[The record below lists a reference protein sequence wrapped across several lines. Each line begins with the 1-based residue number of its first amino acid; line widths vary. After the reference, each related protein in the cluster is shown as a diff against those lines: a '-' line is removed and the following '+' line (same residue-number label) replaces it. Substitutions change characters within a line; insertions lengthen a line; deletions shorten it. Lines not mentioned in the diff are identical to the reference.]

1 MREQT
6 NLNGVKSVAKALLML
21 DIHLTDYSPVIVQH
35 PFTSSGIV
43 AAPTEN
49 GLAMLDITQGDEN
62 LNAWRGLM
70 VKQIDQAKNAYHIYM
85 MLNKPYALSFLSFA
99 EPHLSQKDFSEI
111 LADAWIRSENPNM
124 DKNFVKKNLEDMFKK
139 ADKSILMDGE
149 EKEQFDSFEDTVTIY
164 RGVTSYNAK
173 NIKALSWTTDY
184 QTAEWFAH
192 RFGEDGTVYQAQI
205 GKEHIL
211 AFFNGRNESEV
222 IVDPKHLTNITE
234 AQDMSNVSE
243 YSSYMSL
250 NTLEYRMLKVSN
262 DIDCRII
269 NYLCFLF
276 FLFTFRNFSI

>member
-1 MREQT
+1 MRKET
-6 NLNGVKSVAKALLML
+6 NMAGVKSVAKALLML

-35 PFTSSGIV
+35 PFTSSGMV

-62 LNAWRGLM
+62 LSAWRGLM

-85 MLNKPYALSFLSFA
+85 MLNKPYALSFLSLA
-99 EPHLSQKDFSEI
+99 ESHLSQKDFSEI

-124 DKNFVKKNLEDMFKK
+124 DKNFVKKSLVDMFKK
-139 ADKSILMDGE
+139 ADQSILMDGE
-149 EKEQFDSFEDTVTIY
+149 EREMFDSFDDTVTIY

-192 RFGEDGTVYQAQI
+192 RFGEEGTVYEAQI
-205 GKEHIL
+205 SKEHIL

-222 IVDPKHLTNITE
+222 IVDPKYLTDITE
-234 AQDMSNVSE
+234 AQEMGNG
-243 YSSYMSL
+243 MTM
-250 NTLEYRMLKVSN
+250 NQ
-262 DIDCRII
+262 
-269 NYLCFLF
+269 
-276 FLFTFRNFSI
+276 

>member
-1 MREQT
+1 MGKET
-6 NLNGVKSVAKALLML
+6 NMAGVKSVAKALLML

-35 PFTSSGIV
+35 PFTSSGMV

-62 LNAWRGLM
+62 LSAWRGLM
-70 VKQIDQAKNAYHIYM
+70 VKQIDQAKNPYHIYM
-85 MLNKPYALSFLSFA
+85 MLNKPYALSFLSLA

-124 DKNFVKKNLEDMFKK
+124 DKNFVKKSLVDMFKK
-139 ADKSILMDGE
+139 ADQSILMDGE
-149 EKEQFDSFEDTVTIY
+149 EREMFDSFDDTVTIY

-192 RFGEDGTVYQAQI
+192 RFGEEGTVYEAQI
-205 GKEHIL
+205 SKEHIL

-222 IVDPKHLTNITE
+222 IVDPKYLTDITE
-234 AQDMSNVSE
+234 AQEMGNG
-243 YSSYMSL
+243 MTM
-250 NTLEYRMLKVSN
+250 NQ
-262 DIDCRII
+262 
-269 NYLCFLF
+269 
-276 FLFTFRNFSI
+276 

>member
-1 MREQT
+1 MRKET
-6 NLNGVKSVAKALLML
+6 NMAGVKSVAKALLML

-35 PFTSSGIV
+35 PFTSSGMV

-62 LNAWRGLM
+62 LSVWRGLM

-85 MLNKPYALSFLSFA
+85 MLNKPYALSFLSLA

-124 DKNFVKKNLEDMFKK
+124 DKNFVKKSLVDMFKK
-139 ADKSILMDGE
+139 ADQSILMDGE
-149 EKEQFDSFEDTVTIY
+149 EREVFDSFEDTVTIY

-192 RFGEDGTVYQAQI
+192 RFGEEGTVYEAQI
-205 GKEHIL
+205 NKEHIL

-222 IVDPKHLTNITE
+222 IVDPKYLTDITE
-234 AQDMSNVSE
+234 AQEMGNG
-243 YSSYMSL
+243 MTM
-250 NTLEYRMLKVSN
+250 NQ
-262 DIDCRII
+262 
-269 NYLCFLF
+269 
-276 FLFTFRNFSI
+276 

>member
-1 MREQT
+1 MRKET
-6 NLNGVKSVAKALLML
+6 NMAGVKSVAKALLML

-35 PFTSSGIV
+35 PFTSSGMV

-62 LNAWRGLM
+62 LSAWRGLM

-85 MLNKPYALSFLSFA
+85 MLNKPYALSFLSLA

-124 DKNFVKKNLEDMFKK
+124 DKNFVKKSLVDMFKK
-139 ADKSILMDGE
+139 ADQSILMDGE
-149 EKEQFDSFEDTVTIY
+149 EREMFDSFDDTVTIY

-192 RFGEDGTVYQAQI
+192 RFGEEGTVYEAQI
-205 GKEHIL
+205 SKEHIL

-222 IVDPKHLTNITE
+222 IVDPKYLTDITE
-234 AQDMSNVSE
+234 AQEMGNG
-243 YSSYMSL
+243 MTM
-250 NTLEYRMLKVSN
+250 NQ
-262 DIDCRII
+262 
-269 NYLCFLF
+269 
-276 FLFTFRNFSI
+276 

>member
-1 MREQT
+1 MRKET
-6 NLNGVKSVAKALLML
+6 NMAGVKSVAKALLML

-35 PFTSSGIV
+35 PFTSSGMV

-85 MLNKPYALSFLSFA
+85 MLNKPYALSFLSLA

-124 DKNFVKKNLEDMFKK
+124 DKNFVKKSLVDMFKK
-139 ADKSILMDGE
+139 ADQSILMDGE
-149 EKEQFDSFEDTVTIY
+149 EREVFDSFDDTVTIY

-192 RFGEDGTVYQAQI
+192 RFGEEGTVYEAQI
-205 GKEHIL
+205 SKEHIL

-222 IVDPKHLTNITE
+222 IVDPKHLTDITE
-234 AQDMSNVSE
+234 AQEMGNG
-243 YSSYMSL
+243 MTM
-250 NTLEYRMLKVSN
+250 NQ
-262 DIDCRII
+262 
-269 NYLCFLF
+269 
-276 FLFTFRNFSI
+276 

>member
-1 MREQT
+1 MRKET
-6 NLNGVKSVAKALLML
+6 NMAGVRSVAKALLML
-21 DIHLTDYSPVIVQH
+21 DINLTDYSPMIVQH
-35 PFTSSGIV
+35 PFTSSGMV

-62 LNAWRGLM
+62 LSAWRGLM

-85 MLNKPYALSFLSFA
+85 MLNKPYALSFLSLA

-124 DKNFVKKNLEDMFKK
+124 DKNFVKKSLVDMFKK
-139 ADKSILMDGE
+139 ADQSILMDGE
-149 EKEQFDSFEDTVTIY
+149 EKEVFDSFDDTVTIY

-192 RFGEDGTVYQAQI
+192 RFGEEGTVYEAQI
-205 GKEHIL
+205 SKEHIL

-222 IVDPKHLTNITE
+222 IVDPKYLTDITE
-234 AQDMSNVSE
+234 AQAMDTGMNLSQ
-243 YSSYMSL
+243 
-250 NTLEYRMLKVSN
+250 
-262 DIDCRII
+262 
-269 NYLCFLF
+269 
-276 FLFTFRNFSI
+276 

>member
-35 PFTSSGIV
+35 PFTSSGMV

-85 MLNKPYALSFLSFA
+85 MLNKPYALSFLSLA

-124 DKNFVKKNLEDMFKK
+124 DKNFVKKNLVDMFKK

-164 RGVTSYNAK
+164 RGVTSFNAK

-222 IVDPKHLTNITE
+222 IVDPKHLTNINE
-234 AQDMSNVSE
+234 AQDMSNG
-243 YSSYMSL
+243 M
-250 NTLEYRMLKVSN
+250 TM
-262 DIDCRII
+262 
-269 NYLCFLF
+269 
-276 FLFTFRNFSI
+276 TQ